1 MDKEDREHFKTIASQ
16 PAKPQT
22 DSLPPQNEGNSQ
34 SLLDQAFYLQKA
46 KAIFGCYRRDEAHD
60 PDMFVAGLTAVLG
73 DYPAAIVDYVADPRT
88 GVLSEFPMGLPNVGQ
103 IRQLCDTVARRMEV
117 LARPRALA
125 APYVPPPIPRGRIS
139 YSEHIELSKAGKT
152 KPRPI
157 GRFERPGDEWNRL
170 VPE

>member
-60 PDMFVAGLTAVLG
+60 PDVFVAALTAILK
-73 DYPAAIVDYVADPRT
+73 DYPAFVADYVADPRT
-88 GVLSEFPMGLPNVGQ
+88 GVAAEYPNGLPNVGQ
-103 IRQLCDTVARRMEV
+103 IRGLCDRVMQRSEV
-117 LARPRALA
+117 MNKPKAIPK
-125 APYVPPPIPRGRIS
+125 PYVPPPVKPNQIT
-139 YSEHIELSKAGKT
+139 YDEFLKLAAEGKV
-152 KPRPI
+152 KSRPI
-157 GRFERPGDEWNRL
+157 GRFEKEPPL
-170 VPE
+170 